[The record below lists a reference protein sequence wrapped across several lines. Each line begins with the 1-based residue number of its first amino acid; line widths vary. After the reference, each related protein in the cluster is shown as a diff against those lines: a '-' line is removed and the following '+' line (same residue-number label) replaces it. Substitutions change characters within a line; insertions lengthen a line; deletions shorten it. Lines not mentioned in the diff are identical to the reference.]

1 MLTNTAES
9 EDTADGVQRHPTCL
23 QVRYLEQQNKMLE
36 TKLEL
41 LQGQGLRGSN
51 VEPMFEAYM
60 STLRGQMDVVNN
72 EKTKLNGELKN
83 MQGLVEDYKHK

>member
-1 MLTNTAES
+1 MTARVIPS
-9 EDTADGVQRHPTCL
+9 CSP

-41 LQGQGLRGSN
+41 LQGQGVRGSN

-60 STLRGQMDVVNN
+60 STLRCQMDVVNN